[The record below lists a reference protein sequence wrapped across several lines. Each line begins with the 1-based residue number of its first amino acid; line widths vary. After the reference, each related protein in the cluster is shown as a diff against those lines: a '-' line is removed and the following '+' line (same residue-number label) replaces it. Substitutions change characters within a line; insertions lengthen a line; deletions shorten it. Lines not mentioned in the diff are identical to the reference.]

1 MNNSG
6 FSGFKNVGYIDRAH
20 GLHGEVKVVWELPD
34 PSVIDD
40 QENLLVFLKNNR
52 GDLYPLRALSFRKEN
67 KRNSPS
73 FFVRFDKIANRSQAE
88 AIQHRHL
95 FIDAHL
101 YNSWSQNASEK
112 SNNYNGFTALDERG
126 DLIGTIFPADVP
138 SVQPLVK
145 IATTEGSLLIP
156 LVEPYLVE
164 INTTKQTIIFSNVN
178 NLIGL

>member
-1 MNNSG
+1 MSNSG
-6 FSGFKNVGYIDRAH
+6 PSGFKSVGYVDRAH

-34 PSVIDD
+34 PSVIDG

-67 KRNSPS
+67 KRTSPS
-73 FFVRFDKIANRSQAE
+73 FFVRFDKITNRSQAE

-101 YNSWSQNASEK
+101 YNGWSHNASEE
-112 SNNYNGFTALDERG
+112 SNNYDGFTALDEHG
-126 DLIGTIFPADVP
+126 DLIGTIFPAEMP

-145 IATTEGSLLIP
+145 VATNDGSLLIP
-156 LVEPYLVE
+156 LVKPYLVE
-164 INTTKQTIIFSNVN
+164 INTTNQTITFSNVN
-178 NLIGL
+178 NLTGL

>member
-6 FSGFKNVGYIDRAH
+6 PSGFKSIGYIDRAH
-20 GLHGEVKVVWELPD
+20 SLHGEVKVVWELPD

-67 KRNSPS
+67 KRNSTS
-73 FFVRFDKIANRSQAE
+73 FFVRFDKIANRSQAD

-95 FIDAHL
+95 FIDANL
-101 YNSWSQNASEK
+101 YNNWSHNDPEK
-112 SNNYNGFTALDERG
+112 SNRYDGFTALDEHG
-126 DLIGTIFPADVP
+126 DLIGTIIPADVP
-138 SVQPLVK
+138 SVQPLVNV
-145 IATTEGSLLIP
+145 ATNGGSLLIP

-164 INTTKQTIIFSNVN
+164 INTTKQTIVFSNVN
-178 NLIGL
+178 NLTGL